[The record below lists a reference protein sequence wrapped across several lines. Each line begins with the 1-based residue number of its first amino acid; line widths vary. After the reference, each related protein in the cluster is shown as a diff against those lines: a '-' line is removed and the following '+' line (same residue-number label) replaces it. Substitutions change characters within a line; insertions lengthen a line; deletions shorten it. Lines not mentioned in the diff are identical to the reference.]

1 MAANCTNRQCHMC
14 DKRALGYIVAIRH
27 NSKSQKYFVGLTM
40 TLRLVWKKIIWFV
53 TRSWKESNKISHI
66 SQNISSIT
74 LHTCILKLECGIL
87 KIISIG
93 DISLRTFRNCKQKK
107 FPYNFGHTALTHV
120 NILNLTQIKH
130 RRESLQFLIEKIC
143 SVLVSF
149 WQ

>member
-1 MAANCTNRQCHMC
+1 MYIVFVRIRKAATANCTNRHIYN
-14 DKRALGYIVAIRH
+14 KRVLGYIVAIRH

-74 LHTCILKLECGIL
+74 LRTCILKLECGIL
-87 KIISIG
+87 NIISIG
-93 DISLRTFRNCKQKK
+93 DFSLRTFKNCKQKI
-107 FPYNFGHTALTHV
+107 FPYNYRHAALTHV

-130 RRESLQFLIEKIC
+130 RR
-143 SVLVSF
+143 
-149 WQ
+149 